1 MIEEVSRN
9 EMLST
14 IHYMTEHFP
23 YRLAGSPCEAA
34 ASRYVTERLK
44 QYGLEVENKEFY
56 TYNSDPMYS
65 KVTVLEPEM
74 EIDSLPCA
82 HIRATKPEGEIFELI
97 YVGNGDYAAYKDI
110 DVTGK
115 MVLVE
120 VSYAPPVPEKA
131 RIAYEMGAAGI
142 MCMNWGNDEEV
153 ICRRGLKG
161 VWGNP
166 TEANFHCIPEIVGV
180 GVTRGAGLKLKQ
192 LCLEGRKVEVTTSAI
207 LGARYE
213 YGMIWMVILALFMRG
228 IYMRSA
234 YTAQVVLGMPIL
246 DCINKFYGK
255 ALCAIAGFVCAFGC
269 VAYEVGNFS
278 GSGISINLLFGLD
291 WKIGGVIMSLVCLL
305 FIFGRSIYNRVEKGM
320 KICVFLMVAGFL
332 IALIAAGGPSLSGVA
347 KGLVPSLPDKNALF
361 TTLAFIG
368 SCAAIS
374 GVVYGTH
381 LSKEKKWDTEDIK
394 NGTLMW
400 DVILGAGSIALI
412 VLLVLLTSAKIL
424 YPQGIT
430 VSEVNDLTMLFKT
443 IVGAAAPYLLG
454 ICLLAASASSLL
466 VSAQMGATL
475 LLAGFGREAKMEDK
489 DVQWLSVIILALGAL
504 TAFIFGSSSPTQV
517 LLIANICAVINAP
530 LLAILIIMIVN
541 RKEMGEFKSSKI
553 NNILLSLCCAGLLA
567 VTVYNLCKLLHIV

>member
-1 MIEEVSRN
+1 MEN
-9 EMLST
+9 ETKKSKLT
-14 IHYMTEHFP
+14 AKDI
-23 YRLAGSPCEAA
+23 LAKTGPGIIMAA
-34 ASRYVTERLK
+34 A
-44 QYGLEVENKEFY
+44 
-56 TYNSDPMYS
+56 
-65 KVTVLEPEM
+65 
-74 EIDSLPCA
+74 A
-82 HIRATKPEGEIFELI
+82 
-97 YVGNGDYAAYKDI
+97 VG
-110 DVTGK
+110 TG
-115 MVLVE
+115 
-120 VSYAPPVPEKA
+120 
-131 RIAYEMGAAGI
+131 
-142 MCMNWGNDEEV
+142 
-153 ICRRGLKG
+153 
-161 VWGNP
+161 
-166 TEANFHCIPEIVGV
+166 T
-180 GVTRGAGLKLKQ
+180 
-192 LCLEGRKVEVTTSAI
+192 VTTSAI

-213 YGMIWMVILALFMRG
+213 YGMIWMVILARIHARYLHAFG
-228 IYMRSA
+228 IYCPSCSGNADSRLH
-234 YTAQVVLGMPIL
+234 QQILWQGVVR
-246 DCINKFYGK
+246 YR
-255 ALCAIAGFVCAFGC
+255 GFVCAFGC

-567 VTVYNLCKLLHIV
+567 VTVYNLCKLLHIGPDGSTYR

>member
-1 MIEEVSRN
+1 MEN
-9 EMLST
+9 ETKKSKLT
-14 IHYMTEHFP
+14 AKDI
-23 YRLAGSPCEAA
+23 LAKTGPGIIMAA
-34 ASRYVTERLK
+34 A
-44 QYGLEVENKEFY
+44 
-56 TYNSDPMYS
+56 
-65 KVTVLEPEM
+65 
-74 EIDSLPCA
+74 A
-82 HIRATKPEGEIFELI
+82 
-97 YVGNGDYAAYKDI
+97 VG
-110 DVTGK
+110 TG
-115 MVLVE
+115 
-120 VSYAPPVPEKA
+120 
-131 RIAYEMGAAGI
+131 
-142 MCMNWGNDEEV
+142 
-153 ICRRGLKG
+153 
-161 VWGNP
+161 
-166 TEANFHCIPEIVGV
+166 T
-180 GVTRGAGLKLKQ
+180 
-192 LCLEGRKVEVTTSAI
+192 VTTSAI

-489 DVQWLSVIILALGAL
+489 DVQWLSVIIHALGAL